1 MRQLDLG
8 CKEVDLVV
16 IVVEVKVVVAWEV
29 AEVFVV
35 AWEVAE
41 VFVVAW
47 EVAEV
52 FVVAW
57 EVAEEEVE

>member
-16 IVVEVKVVVAWEV
+16 IVVEVKVV
-29 AEVFVV
+29 
-35 AWEVAE
+35 
-41 VFVVAW
+41 AW